1 MAVKRARL
9 AERRKDAGHTQE
21 TLADALG
28 VHRSTVVRWER
39 GQGEPQPWMWVKLA
53 RLLKISTAELRALF
67 STPDQP
73 AVATRPVPRPRAED
87 PPALTEPLGLGDAGT
102 DQLGS
107 GAAPPG
113 AGAVGSSMT
122 LMGDEVRVGCR
133 TSDGR
138 IIFVT
143 MPRRALLRTATAAAG
158 TAMVSAFAGPTA
170 QPLLSPDVHPVENLR
185 QLRKSL
191 VECDNV
197 LGPRDVIASVQDHLR
212 LIQQLRRDAAGR
224 DRQGLMQVQA
234 EYAEFCSWLLQ
245 DSGDHRAAQYWA
257 DRALDW
263 SNSAGDHD
271 LAVYITARKAQ
282 LAGDMKESLD
292 AIDLAESAQRI
303 APPGSRLVAM
313 ARVYAAHGHALAG
326 DELACQRAYDEALK
340 IVSSPNETP
349 VSRGRWLDAAYVEAQ
364 RARSL
369 AVLGHYQAAASG
381 FDQAIRAL
389 PASFR
394 RDRGVYLA
402 RSAGAQLRAVGPEQA
417 ALTGAEALSV
427 AVATGSGRIFGELAS
442 LDRQLQRWANVAEV
456 MQFRQALDS
465 VMLHEV

>member
-1 MAVKRARL
+1 MVAKRHKL
-9 AERRKDAGHTQE
+9 AQRRQAMGFTQE
-21 TLADALG
+21 KFAEAVG
-28 VHRSTVVRWER
+28 VDRSTVIRWEGGR
-39 GQGEPQPWMWVKLA
+39 GRPQPPQRLRVA
-53 RLLKISTAELRALF
+53 RLLQLSVQELADLLAATEEPAASPTIPRRPLTGSVDTEARL
-67 STPDQP
+67 PD
-73 AVATRPVPRPRAED
+73 AVP
-87 PPALTEPLGLGDAGT
+87 DAAGI
-102 DQLGS
+102 GS
-107 GAAPPG
+107 A
-113 AGAVGSSMT
+113 MT
-122 LMGDEVRVGCR
+122 LGTGEVRIGCR

-143 MPRRALLRTATAAAG
+143 MPRRALLRSAAAAAG
-158 TAMVSAFAGPTA
+158 ATLLSGAAGPPVPK
-170 QPLLSPDVHPVENLR
+170 PLLSPDMHPVENLR

-197 LGPRDVIASVQDHLR
+197 LGPRDVIASALDHVR
-212 LIQQLRRDAAGR
+212 VIQQLRYEASGR
-224 DRQGLMQVQA
+224 DRLDLMHVQA
-234 EYAEFCSWLLQ
+234 EYAEFCSWLFQ

-263 SNSAGDHD
+263 SNAAGDHD
-271 LAVYITARKAQ
+271 LTVYITARKAQ

-303 APPGSRLVAM
+303 AAPGSRLVAM
-313 ARVYAAHGHALAG
+313 ATVYAAHGHALRGA
-326 DELACQRAYDEALK
+326 DLTCQRAYNEALEL
-340 IVSSPNETP
+340 VAGPNEMP
-349 VSRGRWLDAAYVEAQ
+349 ISRGRWLEAAYVEAQ

-369 AVLGHYQAAASG
+369 AVLGHYEAAATG

-417 ALTGAEALSV
+417 AITATEALSV

-442 LDRQLQRWANVAEV
+442 LDGQLQRWSNVAEV
-456 MQFRQALDS
+456 MQFREALDS